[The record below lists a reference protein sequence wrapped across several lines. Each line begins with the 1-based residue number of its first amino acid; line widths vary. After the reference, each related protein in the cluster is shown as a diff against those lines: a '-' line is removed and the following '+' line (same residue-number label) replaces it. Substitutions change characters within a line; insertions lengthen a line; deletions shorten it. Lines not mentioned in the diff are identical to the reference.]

1 MPMTSRQRRTSE
13 KHLGRSATALERILE
28 AVLEEPQRR
37 RGEERRRSER
47 RVDGKRAARVAS
59 RFEEAPRGG
68 CGDRFWGYQRRQ
80 SDRRLCDRI
89 NT

>member
-1 MPMTSRQRRTSE
+1 MPMTSRQRRTIE
-13 KHLGRSATALERILE
+13 KNIGRIATALERILE

-37 RGEERRRSER
+37 RGEERRRGER

-68 CGDRFWGYQRRQ
+68 CGDRLWGYQRRQ